1 MSCLNVLR
9 QNVLDERTH
18 ARNGVVVADA
28 LGKEPVP
35 NLPGEDGRA
44 FPLVIGYFGDD
55 TRRGHPWFRA
65 ANSSRFYRTRFVVPK
80 SVISTEISF
89 YIITLRNSDSFYSFR
104 PSFRPKFSA
113 KVGGVNGYSTNFE
126 KGRAEVSI
134 ESTFFP
140 DLCN

>member
-28 LGKEPVP
+28 FGKEPVP

-44 FPLVIGYFGDD
+44 FPLVVGYFGDD

-80 SVISTEISF
+80 SVQI
-89 YIITLRNSDSFYSFR
+89 N
-104 PSFRPKFSA
+104 
-113 KVGGVNGYSTNFE
+113 
-126 KGRAEVSI
+126 
-134 ESTFFP
+134 
-140 DLCN
+140 